1 MSSTTMIR
9 SDEQIQRDVLD
20 ELKWD
25 ARVQPNEIGV
35 AVKDGIVALTGW
47 VDSFAKKWVAE
58 RAAHRVH
65 GVMAVVNDIEV
76 RLPGSAER
84 SDEDLALAATRA
96 LEWDTLVPME
106 NVELT
111 VSKGTVT
118 LRGEVE
124 WEFERQEAERAVRR
138 LSGVRGV
145 INAITVRPRVTASP
159 QELQQK
165 IENALVRNAE
175 TDAQRITIDVDG
187 SKVILRGTVRSW
199 MEKREAERIAWSS
212 PGVTS
217 VDNRIQIEF

>member
-35 AVKDGIVALTGW
+35 AVKDGIVGLTGW

-65 GVMAVVNDIEV
+65 GVMAVANDIEV

>member
-35 AVKDGIVALTGW
+35 AVKDGIVGLTGW

-65 GVMAVVNDIEV
+65 GVMAVANDIEV

-111 VSKGTVT
+111 VSKGTIT

>member
-212 PGVTS
+212 PGVNS